1 MGSEANRLRSKWQD
15 RTGNLAA
22 LAEYEFFN
30 VFNDF
35 FRGTDFIIRKKPNEF
50 KNIYLDYILD
60 DTTLNEI
67 YTPEKPITRHGVT
80 PDFAIDNKVSGKTIY
95 VEVKK
100 QDGWVEGKTR
110 YDGRGNAHERSCK
123 FFTPGL
129 RQILYQKSNLTDDTL
144 PFWVVF
150 QGDITRDPCRVREIS
165 LWYGE
170 EYKHHKFFWRNTQ
183 KPDALIQHF
192 MDNILPLLE

>member
-1 MGSEANRLRSKWQD
+1 MANLIPFLGKDERISM
-15 RTGNLAA
+15 
-22 LAEYEFFN
+22 
-30 VFNDF
+30 
-35 FRGTDFIIRKKPNEF
+35 
-50 KNIYLDYILD
+50 
-60 DTTLNEI
+60 LN
-67 YTPEKPITRHGVT
+67 
-80 PDFAIDNKVSGKTIY
+80 
-95 VEVKK
+95 
-100 QDGWVEGKTR
+100 
-110 YDGRGNAHERSCK
+110 ERSCK

-144 PFWVVF
+144 PFWVIF

-170 EYKHHKFFWRNTQ
+170 EYKHHKFFWRNTL